1 MGQTDIFQG
10 RPDFENKCVLWV
22 LLTSVKFAIFALQ
35 NYTRIPKL
43 LQSSLSFPQIFL
55 VLKNK
60 VLKVN
65 CSNLKYFFTIK
76 TFFRWQFL
84 ITYIFSVS
92 MGRIHSNACYF
103 KYTNTSLSF
112 FFCLFFIKK
121 RLFLSFSFPF
131 LMNYGISA
139 TEY

>member
-1 MGQTDIFQG
+1 MGQTDIYQG
-10 RPDFENKCVLWV
+10 RPDFENKCVSWV
-22 LLTSVKFAIFALQ
+22 LLTSVKFAIFPPQ
-35 NYTRIPKL
+35 NYTRIPNL
-43 LQSSLSFPQIFL
+43 LQSFLSFPQIFL

-84 ITYIFSVS
+84 VTFIFSVS
-92 MGRIHSNACYF
+92 LGQIHSKKCYF
-103 KYTNTSLSF
+103 KYTNTSLTF
-112 FFCLFFIKK
+112 FLLFFIKK

-131 LMNYGISA
+131 LIKYRISA

>member
-10 RPDFENKCVLWV
+10 RPDFENKCVSWV

-35 NYTRIPKL
+35 NYTRIPNL
-43 LQSSLSFPQIFL
+43 LQSSLNFPQIFL

-84 ITYIFSVS
+84 ITYIFFVS
-92 MGRIHSNACYF
+92 IGRIHSKECYF

-112 FFCLFFIKK
+112 LLLFFIKK